1 MPESKKALYYRLAI
15 EGLVAANRGSVFWT
29 KRDAMQLINLVRK

>member
-15 EGLVAANRGSVFWT
+15 EGLVSANRGSVFWT
-29 KRDAMQLINLVRK
+29 KRDAMQAINLARK